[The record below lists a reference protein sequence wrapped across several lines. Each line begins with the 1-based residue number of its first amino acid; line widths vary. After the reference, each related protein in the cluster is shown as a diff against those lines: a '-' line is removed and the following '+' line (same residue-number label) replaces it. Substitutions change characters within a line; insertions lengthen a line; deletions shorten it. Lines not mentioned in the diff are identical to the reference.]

1 MSSMVPRREGGEMV
15 SLRDALDR
23 MFQESF
29 VRPWSSFIGAGG
41 RETMLIDV
49 YDQEDKVVVE
59 AAMPGVK
66 PEDIDI
72 RVQGDVLT
80 IKAETKQEKDV
91 SEDKYTYKERSYG
104 VLQRSVTLPTEV
116 NADQAEAIL
125 DNGVLR
131 LSLPKTEEQRP
142 KSIKVKP
149 SEQS

>member
-1 MSSMVPRREGGEMV
+1 MSSMVPRRQTGEMV
-15 SLRDALDR
+15 SLRDAIDR

-29 VRPWSSFIGAGG
+29 VRPWSAFMGTSVPEA
-41 RETMLIDV
+41 MAVDV
-49 YDQEDKVVVE
+49 YDQDDKIVVE

-91 SEDKYTYKERSYG
+91 SEERYTYKERSYG
-104 VLQRSVTLPTEV
+104 MMQRSVSLPSEV
-116 NADQAEAIL
+116 NADAAEASL
-125 DNGVLR
+125 DNGVLK
-131 LSLPKTEEQRP
+131 LSLPKAEGVRT

-149 SEQS
+149 SQES